1 MKYYLYDEKTKQFL
15 KEQEGYLDPLET
27 KAQGK
32 NVYIV
37 PPFST
42 TEKPDLTSLKD
53 NEILVFNG
61 NKWQIEQEF
70 YVGKIVDCQG
80 ERAVKY
86 VTDNDLTFEP
96 CDNGFK
102 IVEKPLPKEKTL
114 EELKEQKHAELKSIM
129 QTRAAKIDEI
139 NTSKNYQ
146 LNTGGLEYEED
157 LFAYDD
163 KALLRISGT
172 ILDWQ
177 DQISR
182 GTVQPE
188 DIVQPWISKANRVHP
203 LSYDQLIELARLL
216 RQEVQRIVFYG
227 TYLEKLAQA
236 ATTLEELD
244 AIVWDYGAASA
255 SGIIDRLIAGGNQDA

>member
-1 MKYYLYDEKTKQFL
+1 MIEYRNLYWDAPDHSRMQAEIKHPDFGWIPYCCM
-15 KEQEGYLDPLET
+15 EGDTGIGAELWAARAYLDIEEWRDRRDLEQT
-27 KAQGK
+27 R
-32 NVYIV
+32 
-37 PPFST
+37 S
-42 TEKPDLTSLKD
+42 E
-53 NEILVFNG
+53 
-61 NKWQIEQEF
+61 
-70 YVGKIVDCQG
+70 
-80 ERAVKY
+80 
-86 VTDNDLTFEP
+86 
-96 CDNGFK
+96 K
-102 IVEKPLPKEKTL
+102 IVE
-114 EELKEQKHAELKSIM
+114 
-129 QTRAAKIDEI
+129 I
-139 NTSKNYQ
+139 NSAKNYQ

-182 GTVQPE
+182 GTVKPE
-188 DIVQPWISKANRVHP
+188 DIVQPWISKANTVHP

-236 ATTLEELD
+236 ATTLAELD

-255 SGIIDRLIAGGNQDA
+255 SGIIDRLIAGGN

>member
-1 MKYYLYDEKTKQFL
+1 MREYYPGYIFHDGDDYPEVAAWCNANSCYIKEITPDGDGRRFEIVKIPQKDLDTAKAEKI
-15 KEQEGYLDPLET
+15 
-27 KAQGK
+27 A
-32 NVYIV
+32 
-37 PPFST
+37 
-42 TEKPDLTSLKD
+42 
-53 NEILVFNG
+53 EIN
-61 NKWQIEQEF
+61 
-70 YVGKIVDCQG
+70 
-80 ERAVKY
+80 
-86 VTDNDLTFEP
+86 
-96 CDNGFK
+96 
-102 IVEKPLPKEKTL
+102 
-114 EELKEQKHAELKSIM
+114 
-129 QTRAAKIDEI
+129 AAK
-139 NTSKNYQ
+139 NRQ
-146 LNTGGLEYEED
+146 LDTGGLEYEED

-182 GTVQPE
+182 GTVKPG

-255 SGIIDRLIAGGNQDA
+255 SGIIDRLIAGGK

>member
-1 MKYYLYDEKTKQFL
+1 MREYYPGYIFHDGEDYPEVAAWCNANSCYIKEITPDGDGRRFEIVKIPQKDLDTAKAEKI
-15 KEQEGYLDPLET
+15 
-27 KAQGK
+27 A
-32 NVYIV
+32 
-37 PPFST
+37 
-42 TEKPDLTSLKD
+42 
-53 NEILVFNG
+53 EIN
-61 NKWQIEQEF
+61 
-70 YVGKIVDCQG
+70 
-80 ERAVKY
+80 
-86 VTDNDLTFEP
+86 
-96 CDNGFK
+96 
-102 IVEKPLPKEKTL
+102 
-114 EELKEQKHAELKSIM
+114 
-129 QTRAAKIDEI
+129 AAK
-139 NTSKNYQ
+139 NRQ

-182 GTVQPE
+182 GTVKPE
-188 DIVQPWISKANRVHP
+188 DIIQPWISKANTVHA

-236 ATTLEELD
+236 ATTLAELD

-255 SGIIDRLIAGGNQDA
+255 SGVIDRLIAGGN

>member
-1 MKYYLYDEKTKQFL
+1 MIEYRNLYWDAPDHSRMQAEIKHPDFGWIPYCCM
-15 KEQEGYLDPLET
+15 EGDTGIGAELWAARAYLDIEEWRDRRDLEQT
-27 KAQGK
+27 RR
-32 NVYIV
+32 
-37 PPFST
+37 
-42 TEKPDLTSLKD
+42 E
-53 NEILVFNG
+53 
-61 NKWQIEQEF
+61 
-70 YVGKIVDCQG
+70 
-80 ERAVKY
+80 
-86 VTDNDLTFEP
+86 
-96 CDNGFK
+96 K
-102 IVEKPLPKEKTL
+102 IVE
-114 EELKEQKHAELKSIM
+114 
-129 QTRAAKIDEI
+129 I
-139 NTSKNYQ
+139 NSAKNYQ
-146 LNTGGLEYEED
+146 LNNGGLEYEED

-188 DIVQPWISKANRVHP
+188 DIVQPWISKANKVHA

-236 ATTLEELD
+236 ATTLAELD

-255 SGIIDRLIAGGNQDA
+255 SGIIDRLIAGGN

>member
-1 MKYYLYDEKTKQFL
+1 MIEYRNLYWDAPDHSRMQAEIKHPDFGWIPYCCM
-15 KEQEGYLDPLET
+15 EGDTGIGAELWAARAYLDIEEWRDRRDLEQT
-27 KAQGK
+27 RR
-32 NVYIV
+32 
-37 PPFST
+37 
-42 TEKPDLTSLKD
+42 E
-53 NEILVFNG
+53 
-61 NKWQIEQEF
+61 
-70 YVGKIVDCQG
+70 
-80 ERAVKY
+80 
-86 VTDNDLTFEP
+86 
-96 CDNGFK
+96 K
-102 IVEKPLPKEKTL
+102 IVE
-114 EELKEQKHAELKSIM
+114 
-129 QTRAAKIDEI
+129 I
-139 NTSKNYQ
+139 NSAKNYQ
-146 LNTGGLEYEED
+146 LNNGGLEYEED

-236 ATTLEELD
+236 ATSLAELD

>member
-1 MKYYLYDEKTKQFL
+1 MIEYRNLYWDAPDHSRMQAEIKHPDFGWIPYCCM
-15 KEQEGYLDPLET
+15 EGDTGIGAELWAARAYLDIEEWRDRRDLEQT
-27 KAQGK
+27 R
-32 NVYIV
+32 
-37 PPFST
+37 S
-42 TEKPDLTSLKD
+42 E
-53 NEILVFNG
+53 
-61 NKWQIEQEF
+61 
-70 YVGKIVDCQG
+70 
-80 ERAVKY
+80 
-86 VTDNDLTFEP
+86 
-96 CDNGFK
+96 K
-102 IVEKPLPKEKTL
+102 IVE
-114 EELKEQKHAELKSIM
+114 
-129 QTRAAKIDEI
+129 I
-139 NTSKNYQ
+139 NSAKNYQ
-146 LNTGGLEYEED
+146 LNNGGLEYEED

-188 DIVQPWISKANRVHP
+188 DISQPWISKANRVHP

-236 ATTLEELD
+236 ATSLAELD

>member
-1 MKYYLYDEKTKQFL
+1 MIDYRNLVWGDRDHTFFKGEVDATFMGYGWIPYNFY
-15 KEQEGYLDPLET
+15 EGDTGIGAELWPIRD
-27 KAQGK
+27 
-32 NVYIV
+32 
-37 PPFST
+37 
-42 TEKPDLTSLKD
+42 
-53 NEILVFNG
+53 
-61 NKWQIEQEF
+61 
-70 YVGKIVDCQG
+70 
-80 ERAVKY
+80 
-86 VTDNDLTFEP
+86 
-96 CDNGFK
+96 
-102 IVEKPLPKEKTL
+102 TL
-114 EELKEQKHAELKSIM
+114 EIAEWTDPRDLEE
-129 QTRAAKIDEI
+129 TRAAKIDEI
-139 NTSKNYQ
+139 NAAKNHQ
-146 LNTGGLEYEED
+146 LDTGGLEYEED

-188 DIVQPWISKANRVHP
+188 DIIQPWISKANTVHP

-236 ATTLEELD
+236 ATSLAELD

>member
-1 MKYYLYDEKTKQFL
+1 MIEYRNLYWDAPDHSRMQAEIKHPDFGWIPYCCM
-15 KEQEGYLDPLET
+15 EGDTGIGAELWAARAYLDIEEWRDRRDLEQT
-27 KAQGK
+27 R
-32 NVYIV
+32 
-37 PPFST
+37 S
-42 TEKPDLTSLKD
+42 E
-53 NEILVFNG
+53 
-61 NKWQIEQEF
+61 
-70 YVGKIVDCQG
+70 
-80 ERAVKY
+80 
-86 VTDNDLTFEP
+86 
-96 CDNGFK
+96 K
-102 IVEKPLPKEKTL
+102 IVE
-114 EELKEQKHAELKSIM
+114 
-129 QTRAAKIDEI
+129 I
-139 NTSKNYQ
+139 NSAKNYQ
-146 LNTGGLEYEED
+146 LNNGGLEYEED

-182 GTVQPE
+182 GTVKPE
-188 DIVQPWISKANRVHP
+188 DIIQPWISKANRVHA

-236 ATTLEELD
+236 ATSLAELD

>member
-1 MKYYLYDEKTKQFL
+1 MKIPQKKLSEA
-15 KEQEGYLDPLET
+15 
-27 KAQGK
+27 KA
-32 NVYIV
+32 
-37 PPFST
+37 
-42 TEKPDLTSLKD
+42 D
-53 NEILVFNG
+53 
-61 NKWQIEQEF
+61 
-70 YVGKIVDCQG
+70 KI
-80 ERAVKY
+80 
-86 VTDNDLTFEP
+86 
-96 CDNGFK
+96 
-102 IVEKPLPKEKTL
+102 
-114 EELKEQKHAELKSIM
+114 AELN
-129 QTRAAKIDEI
+129 AAK
-139 NTSKNYQ
+139 NKQ
-146 LNTGGLEYEED
+146 LDTGGLEYEED

-182 GTVQPE
+182 GIVQPE
-188 DIVQPWISKANRVHP
+188 DIIQPWISKANRVHP

-236 ATTLEELD
+236 ARTLEELD

>member
-1 MKYYLYDEKTKQFL
+1 MIEYRNLYWDAPDHSRMQAEIKHPDFGWIPYCCM
-15 KEQEGYLDPLET
+15 EGDTGIGAELWAARAYLDIEEWRDRRDLE
-27 KAQGK
+27 
-32 NVYIV
+32 
-37 PPFST
+37 
-42 TEKPDLTSLKD
+42 
-53 NEILVFNG
+53 
-61 NKWQIEQEF
+61 
-70 YVGKIVDCQG
+70 
-80 ERAVKY
+80 
-86 VTDNDLTFEP
+86 
-96 CDNGFK
+96 
-102 IVEKPLPKEKTL
+102 
-114 EELKEQKHAELKSIM
+114 
-129 QTRAAKIDEI
+129 QTRREKISEI
-139 NTSKNYQ
+139 NAAKNYQ
-146 LNTGGLEYEED
+146 LNNGGLEYEED

-182 GTVQPE
+182 GTVKPE

-236 ATTLEELD
+236 ATSLAELD

-255 SGIIDRLIAGGNQDA
+255 SGIIDRLIAGGN

>member
-1 MKYYLYDEKTKQFL
+1 MSDEKYYPGYKFR
-15 KEQEGYLDPLET
+15 EGDDYPEI
-27 KAQGK
+27 AAWCNANGC
-32 NVYIV
+32 YIV
-37 PPFST
+37 
-42 TEKPDLTSLKD
+42 
-53 NEILVFNG
+53 EITPG
-61 NKWQIEQEF
+61 SD
-70 YVGKIVDCQG
+70 G
-80 ERAVKY
+80 RR
-86 VTDNDLTFEP
+86 FE
-96 CDNGFK
+96 
-102 IVEKPLPKEKTL
+102 IVEIP
-114 EELKEQKHAELKSIM
+114 QKSLDEAKADKIAELNV
-129 QTRAAKIDEI
+129 AK
-139 NTSKNYQ
+139 NSQ
-146 LNTGGLEYEED
+146 LNNGGLEYEED

-182 GTVQPE
+182 GIVQPE
-188 DIVQPWISKANRVHP
+188 DITQPWISKADRVHA

>member
-1 MKYYLYDEKTKQFL
+1 MSDEKYYP
-15 KEQEGYLDPLET
+15 GYIFHD
-27 KAQGK
+27 GDD
-32 NVYIV
+32 Y
-37 PPFST
+37 
-42 TEKPDLTSLKD
+42 PDLAAWCNANSCYIK
-53 NEILVFNG
+53 EITPDG
-61 NKWQIEQEF
+61 D
-70 YVGKIVDCQG
+70 G
-80 ERAVKY
+80 RR
-86 VTDNDLTFEP
+86 FE
-96 CDNGFK
+96 
-102 IVEKPLPKEKTL
+102 IVEIP
-114 EELKEQKHAELKSIM
+114 QKNLDEAKADKIAELN
-129 QTRAAKIDEI
+129 AAK
-139 NTSKNYQ
+139 NHQ

-182 GTVQPE
+182 GIVQPE
-188 DIVQPWISKANRVHP
+188 GIVQPWISKANRVHP

-236 ATTLEELD
+236 ARTIEELD

-255 SGIIDRLIAGGNQDA
+255 AGIIDRLIAGGN

>member
-1 MKYYLYDEKTKQFL
+1 MIEYYPGYIFHDGEDYPEVAAWCNANSCYI
-15 KEQEGYLDPLET
+15 KEIT
-27 KAQGK
+27 
-32 NVYIV
+32 
-37 PPFST
+37 
-42 TEKPDLTSLKD
+42 PDAD
-53 NEILVFNG
+53 G
-61 NKWQIEQEF
+61 
-70 YVGKIVDCQG
+70 
-80 ERAVKY
+80 RR
-86 VTDNDLTFEP
+86 FE
-96 CDNGFK
+96 
-102 IVEKPLPKEKTL
+102 IVEIPQKSLDAAKAEKI
-114 EELKEQKHAELKSIM
+114 AELN
-129 QTRAAKIDEI
+129 AAK
-139 NTSKNYQ
+139 NHQ
-146 LNTGGLEYEED
+146 LDTGGLEYEED

-188 DIVQPWISKANRVHP
+188 DIIQPWISKANTVHA

-255 SGIIDRLIAGGNQDA
+255 SGIIDRLIAGGN

>member
-1 MKYYLYDEKTKQFL
+1 MIEYRNLYWDAPDHSRMQAEIKHRDFGWIPYCCM
-15 KEQEGYLDPLET
+15 EGDTGIGAELWAARAYLDIEEWRDRRDLEQT
-27 KAQGK
+27 RR
-32 NVYIV
+32 
-37 PPFST
+37 
-42 TEKPDLTSLKD
+42 E
-53 NEILVFNG
+53 
-61 NKWQIEQEF
+61 
-70 YVGKIVDCQG
+70 
-80 ERAVKY
+80 
-86 VTDNDLTFEP
+86 
-96 CDNGFK
+96 K
-102 IVEKPLPKEKTL
+102 IVE
-114 EELKEQKHAELKSIM
+114 
-129 QTRAAKIDEI
+129 I
-139 NTSKNYQ
+139 NTAKNYQ

-188 DIVQPWISKANRVHP
+188 DIIQPWISKANRVHP

-236 ATTLEELD
+236 ATTLAELD

-255 SGIIDRLIAGGNQDA
+255 SGIIDRLIAGGN

>member
-1 MKYYLYDEKTKQFL
+1 MIEYRNLYWDAPDHSRMQAEIKHPDFGWIPYCCM
-15 KEQEGYLDPLET
+15 EGDTGIGAELWAARAYLDIEEWRDRRDLEQT
-27 KAQGK
+27 R
-32 NVYIV
+32 
-37 PPFST
+37 S
-42 TEKPDLTSLKD
+42 E
-53 NEILVFNG
+53 
-61 NKWQIEQEF
+61 
-70 YVGKIVDCQG
+70 
-80 ERAVKY
+80 
-86 VTDNDLTFEP
+86 
-96 CDNGFK
+96 K
-102 IVEKPLPKEKTL
+102 IVE
-114 EELKEQKHAELKSIM
+114 
-129 QTRAAKIDEI
+129 I
-139 NTSKNYQ
+139 NSAKNYQ
-146 LNTGGLEYEED
+146 LNNGGLEYEED

-182 GTVQPE
+182 GTVKPE

-236 ATTLEELD
+236 ATTLAELD

>member
-1 MKYYLYDEKTKQFL
+1 MIEYRNLYWDAPDHSRMQAEIKHPDFGWIPYCCM
-15 KEQEGYLDPLET
+15 EGDTGIGAELWAARAYLDVEEWRDRRDLEQT
-27 KAQGK
+27 R
-32 NVYIV
+32 
-37 PPFST
+37 S
-42 TEKPDLTSLKD
+42 E
-53 NEILVFNG
+53 
-61 NKWQIEQEF
+61 
-70 YVGKIVDCQG
+70 
-80 ERAVKY
+80 
-86 VTDNDLTFEP
+86 
-96 CDNGFK
+96 K
-102 IVEKPLPKEKTL
+102 IVE
-114 EELKEQKHAELKSIM
+114 
-129 QTRAAKIDEI
+129 I
-139 NTSKNYQ
+139 NSAKNYQ
-146 LNTGGLEYEED
+146 LNNGGLEYEED

-182 GTVQPE
+182 GTVQPG
-188 DIVQPWISKANRVHP
+188 DIIQPWISKANRVHP

-236 ATTLEELD
+236 ATTLAELD

>member
-1 MKYYLYDEKTKQFL
+1 MIEYRNLYWDAPDHSRMQAEIKHPDFGWIPYCCM
-15 KEQEGYLDPLET
+15 EGDTGIGAELWAARAYLDIEEWRDRRDLEQT
-27 KAQGK
+27 R
-32 NVYIV
+32 
-37 PPFST
+37 S
-42 TEKPDLTSLKD
+42 E
-53 NEILVFNG
+53 
-61 NKWQIEQEF
+61 
-70 YVGKIVDCQG
+70 
-80 ERAVKY
+80 
-86 VTDNDLTFEP
+86 
-96 CDNGFK
+96 K
-102 IVEKPLPKEKTL
+102 IVE
-114 EELKEQKHAELKSIM
+114 
-129 QTRAAKIDEI
+129 I
-139 NTSKNYQ
+139 NSAKNYQ
-146 LNTGGLEYEED
+146 LNNGGLEYEED

-182 GTVQPE
+182 GAVQPE
-188 DIVQPWISKANRVHP
+188 DIIQPWISKANRVHP

-236 ATTLEELD
+236 ATSLAELD

>member
-1 MKYYLYDEKTKQFL
+1 MIEYRNLYWDAPDHSRMQAEIKHPDFGWIPYCCM
-15 KEQEGYLDPLET
+15 EGDTGIGAELWAARAYLDIEEWRDRRDLEQT
-27 KAQGK
+27 RR
-32 NVYIV
+32 
-37 PPFST
+37 
-42 TEKPDLTSLKD
+42 E
-53 NEILVFNG
+53 
-61 NKWQIEQEF
+61 
-70 YVGKIVDCQG
+70 
-80 ERAVKY
+80 
-86 VTDNDLTFEP
+86 
-96 CDNGFK
+96 K
-102 IVEKPLPKEKTL
+102 IVE
-114 EELKEQKHAELKSIM
+114 
-129 QTRAAKIDEI
+129 I
-139 NTSKNYQ
+139 NTAKNYQ
-146 LNTGGLEYEED
+146 LNNGGLEYEED

-182 GTVQPE
+182 GAVQPE
-188 DIVQPWISKANRVHP
+188 DIIQPWISKANRVHP

-255 SGIIDRLIAGGNQDA
+255 SGIIDRLIAGGN

>member
-1 MKYYLYDEKTKQFL
+1 MSEYYPGYIFHDGDDYPEIAAWCNANGCYI
-15 KEQEGYLDPLET
+15 KEITPDKEGRRFEIVKIPQKDLDT
-27 KAQGK
+27 AK
-32 NVYIV
+32 
-37 PPFST
+37 
-42 TEKPDLTSLKD
+42 
-53 NEILVFNG
+53 
-61 NKWQIEQEF
+61 
-70 YVGKIVDCQG
+70 
-80 ERAVKY
+80 
-86 VTDNDLTFEP
+86 
-96 CDNGFK
+96 
-102 IVEKPLPKEKTL
+102 VEKI
-114 EELKEQKHAELKSIM
+114 AELN
-129 QTRAAKIDEI
+129 AAK
-139 NTSKNYQ
+139 NKQ
-146 LNTGGLEYEED
+146 LDTGGLEYMED

-182 GTVQPE
+182 GAVQPE
-188 DIVQPWISKANRVHP
+188 DIIQPWISKANRVHP

-255 SGIIDRLIAGGNQDA
+255 SGIIDRLIAGGN